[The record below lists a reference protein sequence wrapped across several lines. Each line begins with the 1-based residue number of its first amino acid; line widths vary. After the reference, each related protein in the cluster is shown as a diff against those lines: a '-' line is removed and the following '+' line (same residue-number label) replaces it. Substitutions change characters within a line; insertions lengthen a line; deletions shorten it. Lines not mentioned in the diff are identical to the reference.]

1 MRRPPKAP
9 LSTPVAIVFAVMADG
24 MTTDEILADLPDLEA
39 EDIAESE
46 GLGHEHDQNET
57 RTEHDDC

>member
-1 MRRPPKAP
+1 M
-9 LSTPVAIVFAVMADG
+9 AIVVAMVADR
-24 MTTDEILADLPDLEA
+24 MTTDEVLADLPDLEA